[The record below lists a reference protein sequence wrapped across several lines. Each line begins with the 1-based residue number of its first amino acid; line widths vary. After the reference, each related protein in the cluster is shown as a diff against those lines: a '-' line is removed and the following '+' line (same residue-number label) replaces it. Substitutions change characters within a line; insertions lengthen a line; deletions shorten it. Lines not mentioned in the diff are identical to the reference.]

1 MFSSIPLFFD
11 IGGGE
16 IMLILMVVLLL
27 FGGEKLPQLA
37 RGLGKGIRDFKD
49 ASEGVKREITN
60 QIDNFESKKAP
71 APAEN
76 NTAETVAPVAAAVEA
91 PAPVVEPVS
100 QVSNTVPVNS
110 MPIAEIGSTA
120 TVEPVKPETAE
131 SAHLKETPVEAAK
144 TAHEEYK
151 S

>member
-60 QIDNFESKKAP
+60 QIDNFEAKKIP
-71 APAEN
+71 APAETN
-76 NTAETVAPVAAAVEA
+76 NTVETVAPVTVAAAET
-91 PAPVVEPVS
+91 PAPVAAPVI
-100 QVSNTVPVNS
+100 SNTVPVNS
-110 MPIAEIGSTA
+110 MPIAEIGSTDA
-120 TVEPVKPETAE
+120 IEPVKTEPV
-131 SAHLKETPVEAAK
+131 HLRETPIEPAN